1 MNVAAGQFAVMPDW
15 QSNLERCRLFIS
27 EAIAKGIDLLVL
39 PEAIQARDNTDP
51 SYSVR
56 HGQALDGPFVREM
69 CRFTENCNLTLIF
82 TIHIPGD
89 AGRVTNSL
97 LVLHRGLVTA
107 RYDKLHL
114 YDAFN
119 VQESSLVSP
128 GQAVAP
134 LIAVGDLM
142 VGVMTCYDLRFPEQA
157 MSLALAGA
165 HVLVVP
171 AAWLKGEN
179 KVHHWQTLLA
189 ARALDTTCYIVASG
203 ECGDKNIGMSQI
215 IDPMGNV
222 LACASDEPGVIVS
235 ELTLERVKQVRA
247 QLPVLA
253 NRRFLPPTLGKS

>member
-15 QSNLERCRLFIS
+15 QSNLAQCRLLVS
-27 EAIAKGIDLLVL
+27 EAIEKHANLLVL
-39 PEAIQARDNTDP
+39 PEAIQARDNSDP
-51 SYSVR
+51 GYSVR
-56 HGQALDGPFVREM
+56 HGQTLDGPFIQGM
-69 CRFTENCNLTLIF
+69 CQLTENCDLTLVF
-82 TIHIPGD
+82 TMHIPD
-89 AGRVTNSL
+89 AAGRVTNSL
-97 LVLHRGLVTA
+97 LALHRGQVTA

-119 VQESSLVSP
+119 VQESRFVSP
-128 GQAVAP
+128 GQALAP
-134 LIAVGDLM
+134 LIAVGDLL

-165 HVLVVP
+165 HALVVP

-203 ECGDKNIGMSQI
+203 ECGEKNIGMSQI

-222 LACASDEPGVIVS
+222 LASASNQPGLIAS
-235 ELTLERVKQVRA
+235 EITLERVEQVRA
-247 QLPVLA
+247 RLPVLA
-253 NRRFLPPTLGKS
+253 NRRFLPPVLGNN

>member
-15 QSNLERCRLFIS
+15 QDNLAQCRLLVS
-27 EAIAKGIDLLVL
+27 QAIEKRVNLLVL

-51 SYSVR
+51 GYSVR
-56 HGQALDGPFVREM
+56 HGQTLNGPFIQGMRQL
-69 CRFTENCNLTLIF
+69 TENCDLTLVF
-82 TIHIPGD
+82 TLHIPD
-89 AGRVTNSL
+89 DSGRVTNSL
-97 LVLHRGLVTA
+97 LALHRGQVTA

-119 VQESSLVSP
+119 VQESRLVCP
-128 GQAVAP
+128 GQAIAP

-142 VGVMTCYDLRFPEQA
+142 VGVMTCYDLRFPDLA

-203 ECGDKNIGMSQI
+203 ECGEKNIGMSQI
-215 IDPMGNV
+215 IDPMGNM
-222 LACASDEPGVIVS
+222 LACAGLEPGMIVS
-235 ELTLERVKQVRA
+235 DITLAHVEQVRA
-247 QLPVLA
+247 RLPVLV
-253 NRRFLPPTLGKS
+253 NRRFLTPVLG

>member
-15 QSNLERCRLFIS
+15 QDNLAQCRLLVS
-27 EAIAKGIDLLVL
+27 QAIEKRVNLLVL

-51 SYSVR
+51 GYSVR
-56 HGQALDGPFVREM
+56 HGQTLNGPFIQGMRQL
-69 CRFTENCNLTLIF
+69 TENCDLTLVF
-82 TIHIPGD
+82 TLHIPD
-89 AGRVTNSL
+89 DSGRVTNSL
-97 LVLHRGLVTA
+97 LALHRGQVTA

-119 VQESSLVSP
+119 VQESRLVCP
-128 GQAVAP
+128 GQAIAP

-142 VGVMTCYDLRFPEQA
+142 VGVMTCYDLRFPDLA

-203 ECGDKNIGMSQI
+203 ECGEKNIGMSQI
-215 IDPMGNV
+215 IDPMGNM
-222 LACASDEPGVIVS
+222 LACAGLEPGMIVS
-235 ELTLERVKQVRA
+235 DITLAHVELVRSR
-247 QLPVLA
+247 LPVLV
-253 NRRFLPPTLGKS
+253 NRRFLPPVLG